1 MGDLIDGAIHA
12 AEASVSMVSLEA
24 RLPSG
29 RPCMIAVPS
38 DVTTLEA
45 LAIVAWVAG
54 ALGERTARASVPA
67 ASRLY
72 VPRPV

>member
-1 MGDLIDGAIHA
+1 MGDLIDGAIHG
-12 AEASVSMVSLEA
+12 AEAVSMVSLEA

-29 RPCMIAVPS
+29 RPCVIAVPS
-38 DVTTLEA
+38 DVSALEA

-54 ALGERTARASVPA
+54 ALGERTVRASAPA

-72 VPRPV
+72 VPRSV